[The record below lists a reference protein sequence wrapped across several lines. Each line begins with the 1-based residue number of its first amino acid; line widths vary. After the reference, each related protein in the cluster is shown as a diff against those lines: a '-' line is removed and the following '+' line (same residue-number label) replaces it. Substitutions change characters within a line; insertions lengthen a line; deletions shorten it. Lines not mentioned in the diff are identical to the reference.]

1 MEKVVEDD
9 ELDPD
14 GKRIKL
20 GIHLHWDQEC
30 LWRSLRCSITINK
43 FGSGISLCKNQEG
56 DPGTDGS
63 DMEEG
68 GTLWDVFRMEDT
80 SKLEEYLKKHF
91 KDFRDVFCRPLQP
104 IEKDSSDQEKYWWWC
119 KWLIVWWCRWRR
131 FELLKTPNQE
141 WKLEQELPNTT

>member
-14 GKRIKL
+14 GTKNAY
-20 GIHLHWDQEC
+20 GGPYAAV
-30 LWRSLRCSITINK
+30 IN
-43 FGSGISLCKNQEG
+43 LKNQEG

-104 IEKDSSDQEKYWWWC
+104 AIKKSTGGMEAGTG
-119 KWLIVWWCRWRR
+119 V
-131 FELLKTPNQE
+131 T
-141 WKLEQELPNTT
+141 